1 MFLEF
6 ELSWE
11 FFYLEDMKEKHWEN
25 LMKIIEGEPTKE
37 KPLGFIVDS
46 PWLPKWYG
54 SSIIDYYADPEIWF
68 NSNVQAMKEFP
79 EVMFLP
85 GFWAEFG
92 MCTEPS
98 AFGSKLVW
106 SENDFPYPN
115 KISANPENISGLLKP
130 NVRTDGL
137 LPFSINRMLR
147 YEDRIKQNDCR
158 FRFATS
164 RGPLNIASFLFG
176 MTDFMLSLAI
186 TPEEAHKGLTT
197 ITDFVI
203 DWLSLQFEKFR
214 DIDGI
219 LILDDIVG
227 FLGEPDF
234 ETFVLPHLKRIY
246 RSFNAKVNFFHND
259 ASGLIC
265 AKYLKE
271 IGVNLFNFSY
281 NHSINEIR
289 SLAGDSVT
297 LLGNIPPRDILAM
310 GSEAEVRAGVSKMI
324 RTCGDHSR
332 IIWSCGGGMA
342 PDTPT
347 GNILAFIHAVKE
359 AD

>member
-1 MFLEF
+1 
-6 ELSWE
+6 
-11 FFYLEDMKEKHWEN
+11 MKEEHWEN
-25 LMKIIEGEPTKE
+25 LLKIVEGKATKD
-37 KPLGFIVDS
+37 KPMGFIIDS

-54 SSIIDYYADPEIWF
+54 SSIIDYYSDPEIWF
-68 NSNVQAMKEFP
+68 SSNLKAMKEFP

-115 KISANPENISGLLKP
+115 KMIDNPESFSRLQKP
-130 NVRTDGL
+130 NVTTDGL
-137 LPFSINRMLR
+137 LPFSISRMIR
-147 YEDRIKQNDCR
+147 YEERIKLNDCR
-158 FRFATS
+158 FRFAIS

-176 MTDFMLSLAI
+176 MTDFMLALAI
-186 TPEEAHKGLTT
+186 TPEEAQKGLTT

-219 LILDDIVG
+219 LILDDVVG

-234 ETFVLPHLKRIY
+234 ETFVLPHMKRIY
-246 RSFNAKVNFFHND
+246 STFNAKVNFFHND
-259 ASGLIC
+259 ASGLIS

-271 IGVNLFNFSY
+271 IGVNLFNFSF

-289 SLAGDSVT
+289 SLAGNSIT

-310 GSEAEVRAGVSKMI
+310 GSPADVHCSVSNMI
-324 RTCGDHSR
+324 STCEDHSR

-342 PDTPT
+342 PDTPSE
-347 GNILAFIHAVKE
+347 NIRAFIKAVKE
-359 AD
+359 ADKSVMVIR

>member
-1 MFLEF
+1 
-6 ELSWE
+6 
-11 FFYLEDMKEKHWEN
+11 MKEIHWERLIKVIN
-25 LMKIIEGEPTKE
+25 GEATKE
-37 KPLGFIVDS
+37 KPVGFIIDS

-54 SSIIDYYADPEIWF
+54 SSIMDYYADPEIWF
-68 NSNVQAMKEFP
+68 YSNMRAMNEFP

-106 SENDFPYPN
+106 SENDFPYAD
-115 KISANPENISGLLKP
+115 KISSNPEDISGLIKP

-147 YEDRIKQNDCR
+147 YEDRIKQNGCKLK
-158 FRFATS
+158 FATS

-176 MTDFMLSLAI
+176 MTDFMLALSI
-186 TPEEAHKGLTT
+186 TPEEAQKGLTT

-234 ETFVLPHLKRIY
+234 ETFVLPHMKRIY
-246 RSFNAKVNFFHND
+246 STFNAKVNFFHND
-259 ASGLIC
+259 ASGLVC

-281 NHSINEIR
+281 NHSIDEIR

-297 LLGNIPPRDILAM
+297 LLGNIPPREILAM
-310 GSEAEVRAGVSKMI
+310 GSPADVQASVSKMI
-324 RTCGDHSR
+324 NTCRDHSR

-342 PDTPT
+342 PDTPSA
-347 GNILAFIHAVKE
+347 NIRAFIQAVNETDHALSGFR
-359 AD
+359 

>member
-1 MFLEF
+1 
-6 ELSWE
+6 
-11 FFYLEDMKEKHWEN
+11 MKELHWEN
-25 LMKIIEGEPTKE
+25 LVQIIEGKTIKE
-37 KPLGFIVDS
+37 KPVGFIIDS

-54 SSIIDYYADPEIWF
+54 STIMDYYADPEIWF
-68 NSNVQAMKEFP
+68 NSNMQAMREFP
-79 EVMFLP
+79 EAMFLP

-115 KISANPENISGLLKP
+115 RIGSSAENIAGLLKP
-130 NVRTDGL
+130 NVKTDGL
-137 LPFSINRMLR
+137 LPFSINRMQR
-147 YEDRIKQNDCR
+147 YEKRINQNDCK
-158 FRFATS
+158 FRFAVS
-164 RGPLNIASFLFG
+164 RGPLNIGSFLFG
-176 MTDFMLSLAI
+176 VTDFLLALSI
-186 TPEEAHKGLTT
+186 SPEETQKGLTT

-203 DWLSLQFEKFR
+203 DWLGLQFEKFH

-234 ETFVLPHLKRIY
+234 KMFVLPHLKRIY
-246 RSFNAKVNFFHND
+246 STFNARVNFFHND

-265 AKYLKE
+265 AGYLKE
-271 IGVNLFNFSY
+271 IGINMFNFSF

-297 LLGNIPPRDILAM
+297 LLGNIPPREILAM
-310 GSEAEVRAGVSKMI
+310 GSQEKVSASVSQMMQS
-324 RTCGDHSR
+324 CDDHSR

-342 PDTPT
+342 PDTPSC
-347 GNILAFIHAVKE
+347 NISAFIESVQKRQPMLKN
-359 AD
+359 DRL

>member
-1 MFLEF
+1 
-6 ELSWE
+6 
-11 FFYLEDMKEKHWEN
+11 MKEIHWEN
-25 LMKIIEGEPTKE
+25 LIKIIEGESTGDTPV
-37 KPLGFIVDS
+37 GFIVDS

-54 SSIIDYYADPEIWF
+54 SSILDYYTDPEIWF
-68 NSNVQAMKEFP
+68 NSNIRAMNEFP

-98 AFGSKLVW
+98 AFGCKLVW
-106 SENDFPYPN
+106 SENDFPHPG
-115 KISANPENISGLLKP
+115 KIGSNPENISGVLKP
-130 NVRTDGL
+130 NVKSDGL
-137 LPFSINRMLR
+137 LPFSINRMLK
-147 YEDRIKQNDCR
+147 YENRIKQNDCR
-158 FRFATS
+158 LRFATS

-176 MTDFMLSLAI
+176 TTDFLLALAI
-186 TPEEAHKGLTT
+186 TPEEVQKGLTT

-203 DWLSLQFEKFR
+203 DWLSLQFEKFS

-219 LILDDIVG
+219 LILDDIIG

-234 ETFVLPHLKRIY
+234 ETFALPHLKRIY
-246 RSFNAKVNFFHND
+246 STFNAKVKFLHND

-271 IGVNLFNFSY
+271 IGVNLFNFSF
-281 NHSINEIR
+281 NHSMGEIR

-297 LLGNIPPRDILAM
+297 LLGNIPPMEILAM
-310 GSEAEVRAGVSKMI
+310 GSTDDVRSSVEEMMK
-324 RTCGDHSR
+324 TVGDHSR

-347 GNILAFIHAVKE
+347 RNIRAFIKAVKE
-359 AD
+359 GDYAISGIR

>member
-1 MFLEF
+1 
-6 ELSWE
+6 
-11 FFYLEDMKEKHWEN
+11 MKEIHWEK
-25 LMKIIEGEPTKE
+25 LIKIIEGETPEE
-37 KPLGFIVDS
+37 KPVGFIIDS

-54 SSIIDYYADPEIWF
+54 SSIIDYFADPEIWF
-68 NSNVQAMKEFP
+68 NANMKAIKEFP
-79 EVMFLP
+79 DVMFLP
-85 GFWAEFG
+85 GFWAEYG

-106 SENDFPYPN
+106 SENDFPFPN
-115 KISANPENISGLLKP
+115 KISSNPENISGLLKP

-137 LPFSINRMLR
+137 LPFSLNRMLR
-147 YEDRIKQNDCR
+147 YEDRIRQNDCR
-158 FRFATS
+158 LRFATS

-176 MTDFMLSLAI
+176 MTDFMLALAI
-186 TPEEAHKGLTT
+186 TPEEAQKGLTT

-214 DIDGI
+214 DINGI

-234 ETFVLPHLKRIY
+234 KTFVLPQMKRIY
-246 RSFNAKVNFFHND
+246 STFNAKVNFFHND

-265 AKYLKE
+265 AKYLKQ
-271 IGVNLFNFSY
+271 IGVNLFNFSF
-281 NHSINEIR
+281 NHSISEIR

-310 GSEAEVRAGVSKMI
+310 GSPADVRASVSKMI
-324 RTCGDHSR
+324 TTCVDHSR
-332 IIWSCGGGMA
+332 IIWSCGGGMS

-347 GNILAFIHAVKE
+347 ENIRAFIQAVKE

>member
-1 MFLEF
+1 
-6 ELSWE
+6 
-11 FFYLEDMKEKHWEN
+11 MKEIHWEK
-25 LMKIIEGEPTKE
+25 LIKIIEGEVTKE
-37 KPLGFIVDS
+37 KPVGFIIDS
-46 PWLPKWYG
+46 PWLPQWYG

-68 NSNVQAMKEFP
+68 NSNLQAMKDFP

-106 SENDFPYPN
+106 GENDFPHPK
-115 KISANPENISGLLKP
+115 KISINPENISGLLKP

-137 LPFSINRMLR
+137 LPFAINRMQR
-147 YEDRIKQNDCR
+147 YEDKIKHNDCR

-176 MTDFMLSLAI
+176 MSDFLLTLTI
-186 TPEEAHKGLTT
+186 TPEEANKALTT

-214 DIDGI
+214 DIKGI

-227 FLGEPDF
+227 FLGESDF
-234 ETFVLPHLKRIY
+234 KTFVLPHMKRIY
-246 RSFNAKVNFFHND
+246 STFNAKVNFFHND

-271 IGVNLFNFSY
+271 IGVNLFNFSS

-289 SLAGDSVT
+289 SLAGASVT
-297 LLGNIPPRDILAM
+297 LLGNIPPRDILAI
-310 GSEAEVRAGVSKMI
+310 GSRADVQISVSKMI
-324 RTCGDHSR
+324 SSCSDHSK
-332 IIWSCGGGMA
+332 IIWSCGGGMS

-347 GNILAFIHAVKE
+347 ENIRTFIQAVRD
-359 AD
+359 AS

>member
-1 MFLEF
+1 MN
-6 ELSWE
+6 
-11 FFYLEDMKEKHWEN
+11 EKHWEN
-25 LMKIIEGEPTKE
+25 LIKIIEGEATKE
-37 KPLGFIVDS
+37 KPVGFIIDS

-54 SSIIDYYADPEIWF
+54 SSILDYYADPEIWF
-68 NSNVQAMKEFP
+68 SSNMQAMKEFP
-79 EVMFLP
+79 EIMFLP
-85 GFWAEFG
+85 GFWVEFG

-106 SENDFPYPN
+106 SENDFPFPK
-115 KISANPENISGLLKP
+115 KISTNPENISDLLKP
-130 NVRTDGL
+130 NVMTDGL
-137 LPFSINRMLR
+137 LPFSINRMVR
-147 YEDRIKQNDCR
+147 YENRIKQNDCR

-176 MTDFMLSLAI
+176 MTDFMLALAI
-186 TPEEAHKGLTT
+186 APEEAQKGLTI

-234 ETFVLPHLKRIY
+234 ETFVLPHMKRIY
-246 RSFNAKVNFFHND
+246 RTFNAKVNFFHND

-271 IGVNLFNFSY
+271 IGVNLFNFSF

-324 RTCGDHSR
+324 KTCSDHSR

-347 GNILAFIHAVKE
+347 RNIMAFIQAVKE